1 MRYPIVRLLLVAL
14 TASLVLA
21 PSVEAKTTTLKQQ
34 YSALYYAVK
43 DKHGT
48 RAPGRNIR
56 RYGIRFD
63 VKADGKQ
70 GPWNTREPTYHE
82 LGTSIRQL
90 KRLLTPSHALLVPTA
105 VPPSQP
111 PSGVMTAS
119 QRAPAG
125 GPLSRIAACESGG
138 NPRAVNPNGHYG
150 KYQFDLQTWGSV
162 GGSGNPINASEAE
175 QDKRAAMLYAQRGAA
190 PWECK
195 P

>member
-1 MRYPIVRLLLVAL
+1 MRSPIVRLLLVAL
-14 TASLVLA
+14 TASLVLV

-70 GPWNTREPTYHE
+70 GPWDTREPTYHE

-90 KRLLTPSHALLVPTA
+90 KMLLTPPHALLVRTA

-119 QRAPAG
+119 QRAPVG

-138 NPRAVNPNGHYG
+138 NPQAVNPNGHYG
-150 KYQFDLQTWGSV
+150 KYQFDLQTWRAFGGTGLPSSAPESV
-162 GGSGNPINASEAE
+162 QDQVASRVNYDAW
-175 QDKRAAMLYAQRGAA
+175 
-190 PWECK
+190 PNC
-195 P
+195 